1 MKDERKTKKQ
11 LINELI
17 ELRHRIEELEKTKT
31 ERKLAEEA
39 LRESEKRYRTLF
51 SEAID
56 GICLADAETGIIID
70 CNQALAALVGRD
82 RAEMIGQPQTILHSP
97 SGDNTAFSPT
107 FKQHLIRDGQVL
119 DTQVVTKTGEI
130 REVEIKA
137 NLLYLAEGKVL

>member
-70 CNQALAALVGRD
+70 CNKALAALVGRD
-82 RAEMIGQPQTILHSP
+82 RAEMIG
-97 SGDNTAFSPT
+97 
-107 FKQHLIRDGQVL
+107 
-119 DTQVVTKTGEI
+119 
-130 REVEIKA
+130 
-137 NLLYLAEGKVL
+137 